1 MKTAALTLLAIA
13 TIAFLLALTAAAW
26 LDHSLAVSIGGAR

>member
-1 MKTAALTLLAIA
+1 MTTAALYLLAA
-13 TIAFLLALTAAAW
+13 ALLAAVVWWSVGAW